1 MIPKNKPTLLVLIF
15 LCVVNCT
22 FIKAQ
27 DSIEHYNEL
36 MRRHW
41 ICYSGNV
48 GEKQTYIPA
57 ESLLAESVGPDKK
70 YGGFTFKEGNNYQH
84 HLFKMCGNDDGPSF
98 YPGTWNLKK
107 VNNQLILYMAEVN
120 DEIKSYTL
128 LELTAEKMVLVLK

>member
-1 MIPKNKPTLLVLIF
+1 VIPKNKIKLLILVFICVL
-15 LCVVNCT
+15 NCT

-57 ESLLAESVGPDKK
+57 ESPLAKDVDPDQKF
-70 YGGFTFKEGNNYQH
+70 GGFTFKEGNNYQH
-84 HLFKMCGNDDGPSF
+84 HLFRWCGNDDRPPF

-107 VNNQLILYMAEVN
+107 VNNQLILYMSEEYG
-120 DEIKSYTL
+120 EIKNYEL